1 MIKQLI
7 DLHFARFYNLGRV
20 VTIDESHTMGHRFD
34 LSGENDAMVVP
45 FGEGY
50 ASFCNDTQ
58 SEIAILDY
66 EGYIDKYAG
75 TVFHTGRMKCDCV
88 LESQIGATVILDEIT
103 SSNSG
108 VDNLQKAITGKKSY
122 PGGKFEKAESQLLE
136 SLRTLSAVPELASHF
151 AKQSKKVC
159 LCSYKLY
166 ASAEQS
172 LIGNPVS
179 VFSRGQSEADRLAGE
194 NGVKISSPQIE
205 ALGFEFRRISHTYAY
220 CI

>member
-1 MIKQLI
+1 MIKRLI
-7 DLHFARFYNLGRV
+7 DSHFARFYNLGRV
-20 VTIDESHTMGHRFD
+20 VTIDESHTTEHRFD
-34 LSGENDAMVVP
+34 LSGENNAMVVT
-45 FGEGY
+45 FGEGC

-58 SEIAILDY
+58 SDIAILDY

-75 TVFHTGRMKCDCV
+75 TIFHTGRMKCDCI
-88 LESQIGATVILDEIT
+88 LESEIGATVILDEIT

-108 VDNLQKAITGKKSY
+108 LDNLQKAITGKKSY

-151 AKQSKKVC
+151 AKQAKKVC

-179 VFSRGQSEADRLAGE
+179 VFSRGQAEADRQAGE

-205 ALGFEFRRISHTYAY
+205 ALGFEYRRISHSFSYS
-220 CI
+220 I